1 MSSTAEF
8 IEVIKSEVSEDVF
21 TRIWSKAEPLIEKR
35 LFNNSFN
42 LKGAAKYV
50 GASED
55 FMRILC
61 RKKRIRFYKVGNEY
75 RLRQSVLDDW
85 MHAQEQDNYCETE

>member
-1 MSSTAEF
+1 VSTTAEF
-8 IEVIKSEVSEDVF
+8 IEVLKSEVSEDVF

-35 LFNNSFN
+35 LYNNSFN

-55 FMRILC
+55 FMRSLC
-61 RKKRIRFYKVGNEY
+61 RQKKIRFYKVGNEY
-75 RLRQSVLDDW
+75 RLRQSILDEW
-85 MHAQEQDNYCETE
+85 MIVQEYDNYNEVN